1 MGKKISELPETTTL
15 TTGSDV
21 MLVVS
26 TNDTKKVKISNI
38 LKYGN
43 QYTGTDIKSLTSNWD
58 NVYSNVQTN
67 SASWIID
74 NSTDTGVRSLTSNW
88 QNTSTKVQITSSS
101 WDNVYTNVQT
111 NSASWAIDSSID
123 TEVRSL
129 TSNWEDTYTNVQT
142 NSASWA
148 IDSSIDTEV
157 RSLTS
162 NWEDAYTNVQTNSAS
177 YVTFTEV
184 QNNYLPLSGG
194 EMSGDL
200 SATNVFL
207 TSGIVQT
214 FSNSVTASGDFLI
227 LNINGTNRA
236 LRLWDF

>member
-129 TSNWEDTYTNVQT
+129 TSNWED
-142 NSASWA
+142 
-148 IDSSIDTEV
+148 
-157 RSLTS
+157 
-162 NWEDAYTNVQTNSAS
+162 AYTNVQTNSAS